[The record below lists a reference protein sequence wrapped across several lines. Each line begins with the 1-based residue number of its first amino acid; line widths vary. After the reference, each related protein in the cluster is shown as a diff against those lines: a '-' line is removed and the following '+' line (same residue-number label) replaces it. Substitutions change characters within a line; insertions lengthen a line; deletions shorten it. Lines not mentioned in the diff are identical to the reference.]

1 MGHALVNRKGRPPKT
16 VSNNATGKKKKVF
29 PLNQGTV
36 KMKNGVADY
45 ATGNSIFDV
54 IAATEKNLIA
64 QAQGQPAPFQV
75 NQQTGVVTP
84 TITTAAGPS
93 SNTVLVVI
101 GILAAAGLL
110 YLVLRK
116 TV

>member
-1 MGHALVNRKGRPPKT
+1 MGHALVNKNKKPPKG
-16 VSNNATGKKKKVF
+16 VSNSATGKNKKVF

-45 ATGNSIFDV
+45 ATGNSIFDAV
-54 IAATEKNLIA
+54 AAVEKNLIA
-64 QAQGQPAPFQV
+64 QAQGQPAPFQI
-75 NQQTGVVTP
+75 NQQTGAVTP

-93 SNTVLVVI
+93 SNTILVVL
-101 GILAAAGLL
+101 GVLAGAALL